1 VPNTVAEENKKKV
14 RLTDG
19 VSSEEV
25 EIDLK
30 TESEENLKFLWE
42 VIKSE
47 EARQELKLR
56 TGLDPAK
63 NFSSSTKEDIEY
75 FIEWAENNPEKYEE
89 LYGHLEEKYGI

>member
-1 VPNTVAEENKKKV
+1 MAEESKINV

-19 VSSEEV
+19 LSSQEV
-25 EIDLK
+25 EVDLK
-30 TESEENLKFLWE
+30 TASDEELKFLWE

-56 TGLDPAK
+56 TGFDPAK
-63 NFSSSTKEDIEY
+63 NFFTSTKEDLEY
-75 FIEWAENNPEKYEE
+75 YGQWKKDNPEKDQE

>member
-1 VPNTVAEENKKKV
+1 MAEENKINV

-19 VSSEEV
+19 LSSEEV
-25 EIDLK
+25 EVDLK
-30 TESEENLKFLWE
+30 TESDENLKFLWE

-63 NFSSSTKEDIEY
+63 NFSTSTKEDIEY
-75 FIEWAENNPEKYEE
+75 FIQWSKDNPEKHEE
-89 LYGHLEEKYGI
+89 LYGHLKEKYGI